1 MTDIEKL
8 AATLTEIGVPHERDE
23 DSIQIDHPESG
34 AGSFWGYAGLF
45 TFTDDGAFEG
55 FRVTA

>member
-8 AATLTEIGVPHERDE
+8 AATLTEIGVPHERD
-23 DSIQIDHPESG
+23 DYSIQIDHPERSS
-34 AGSFWGYAGLF
+34 SFGGYAGLF
-45 TFTDDGAFEG
+45 TFTEDGAFEE